1 MLHALIMAGGS
12 GTRLW
17 PLSRKASPKQSLPLI
32 GDRSTFQITVDRV
45 LPLIPHERI
54 HVVTN
59 AQMAALCQEQT
70 PDIPADNYVIEPEP
84 KDSGPA
90 VGLGLAHISRRDPQA
105 TLAILSADHYIGR
118 VDEFRRA
125 LETAEDIARDGV
137 IVTLGIQP
145 TYPAT
150 GYGYIERGDSLGI
163 RRHHEAFRALRF
175 REKPDRETAE
185 AWLRNGRFSWNSGMF
200 VMTCQTAWREFE
212 RQMPEFAAGLREIA
226 QAIGAPQ
233 YTVALTSVWEA
244 TPRIS
249 LDHALMEGAERLA
262 IVPVDMDWTDIGSW
276 ASLMAVLPRDADGNI
291 VIGDH
296 VGLDTRDSLVRGGH
310 RVIATIGLRDIAII
324 DTPDALLIC
333 PLDRAQDVKA
343 IVDALKQAG
352 REDML

>member
-1 MLHALIMAGGS
+1 MAGGS

-59 AQMAALCQEQT
+59 AQMAALCQEQM
-70 PDIPADNYVIEPEP
+70 PDIPAQNYVIEPGP

-90 VGLGLAHISRRDPQA
+90 VGLGVAHISRRDPQA

-125 LETAEDIARDGV
+125 LETAEDIARDGA
-137 IVTLGIQP
+137 IVTLGIKP
-145 TYPAT
+145 AYPAT
-150 GYGYIERGDSLGI
+150 GYGYIERGESLGI

-185 AWLRNGRFSWNSGMF
+185 AWLRDGRFSWNSGMF

-233 YTVALTSVWEA
+233 YTAVLGSVWQA
-244 TPRIS
+244 APRIS
-249 LDHALMEGAERLA
+249 LDYALMEGAEHLA

-276 ASLMAVLPRDADGNI
+276 ASLMAVLPCDADGNI

-296 VGLDTRDSLVRGGH
+296 VGLDTRSSLVRGGH
-310 RVIATIGLRDIAII
+310 RVVATIGLRDMAII

>member
-1 MLHALIMAGGS
+1 MAGGS

-59 AQMAALCQEQT
+59 AQMAALCRAQM
-70 PDIPADNYVIEPEP
+70 PDIPAQNYVIEPGP

-125 LETAEDIARDGV
+125 LETAEDIARDGA
-137 IVTLGIQP
+137 IVTLGIKP
-145 TYPAT
+145 AYPAT
-150 GYGYIERGDSLGI
+150 GYGYIERGESLGT
-163 RRHHEAFRALRF
+163 RRHHRAFRALRF
-175 REKPDRETAE
+175 REKPDRQTAE
-185 AWLRNGRFSWNSGMF
+185 SWLRDGRFSWNSGMF

-212 RQMPEFAAGLREIA
+212 RQMPEFAAGLRELA
-226 QAIGAPQ
+226 HAIGAPH
-233 YTVALTSVWEA
+233 YGAVLDSVWQA
-244 TPRIS
+244 APRIS
-249 LDHALMEGAERLA
+249 LDYALMEGAENLA
-262 IVPVDMDWTDIGSW
+262 VVPVDMDWTDIGSW
-276 ASLMAVLPRDADGNI
+276 ASLLAVLPRDADGNI

-296 VGLDTRDSLVRGGH
+296 VGLDTRGSLVRGG
-310 RVIATIGLRDIAII
+310 RRLIATIGLRDMAVI

-333 PLDRAQDVKA
+333 PLDRAQEVKA

>member
-1 MLHALIMAGGS
+1 MAGGS

-17 PLSRKASPKQSLPLI
+17 PLSRKSSPKQSLPLV

-45 LPLIPHERI
+45 LPLIPDERI

-59 AQMAALCQEQT
+59 AQMAALCQQQM
-70 PDIPADNYVIEPEP
+70 PDIPAQNYVVEPSP

-90 VGLGLAHISRRDPQA
+90 VGLALAHISRRDPQA

-125 LETAEDIARDGV
+125 LETAEDIARDGA
-137 IVTLGIQP
+137 IVTLGVKP
-145 TYPAT
+145 AYPAT
-150 GYGYIERGDSLGI
+150 GYGYIERGESLGI

-185 AWLRNGRFSWNSGMF
+185 AWLRDGRFSWNSGMF

-212 RQMPEFAAGLREIA
+212 RQMPEFAAGLRELA
-226 QAIGAPQ
+226 QAIGAPH
-233 YTVALTSVWEA
+233 YSAVLSSVWQA
-244 TPRIS
+244 APRIS
-249 LDHALMEGAERLA
+249 LDYALMEGAERLA
-262 IVPVDMDWTDIGSW
+262 VVPVDMDWTDIGSW

-296 VGLDTRDSLVRGGH
+296 LGIDTRGSLVRANG
-310 RVIATIGLRDIAII
+310 RLIATIGLRDVAII

-333 PLDRAQDVKA
+333 PLDRAQEVKA

>member
-17 PLSRKASPKQSLPLI
+17 PLSRRSSPKQSLPLV
-32 GDRSTFQITVDRV
+32 GDKSTFQITVERV

-59 AQMAALCQEQT
+59 AQMAALCQAQM
-70 PDIPADNYVIEPEP
+70 PDIPAQNYVIEPGP

-105 TLAILSADHYIGR
+105 TLAVLSADHYIGR

-125 LETAEDIARDGV
+125 LETAEDVAGDGA
-137 IVTLGIQP
+137 IVTLGIRP
-145 TYPAT
+145 AHPAT
-150 GYGYIERGDSLGI
+150 GYGYIERGESLGI

-185 AWLRNGRFSWNSGMF
+185 AWLRDGRFSWNSGMF

-212 RQMPEFAAGLREIA
+212 RQMPEFAAGLRELA
-226 QAIGAPQ
+226 RAIGAPH
-233 YTVALTSVWEA
+233 YSAVLSSVWQA
-244 TPRIS
+244 VPRIS
-249 LDHALMEGAERLA
+249 LDYALMEGAEHLA
-262 IVPVDMDWTDIGSW
+262 VVPVDMDWTDIGSW

-296 VGLDTRDSLVRGGH
+296 VGIDTRGSLVRGNG
-310 RVIATIGLRDIAII
+310 RLIATIGLRDVAII

-333 PLDRAQDVKA
+333 PLDRAQEVKA

-352 REDML
+352 REDVL